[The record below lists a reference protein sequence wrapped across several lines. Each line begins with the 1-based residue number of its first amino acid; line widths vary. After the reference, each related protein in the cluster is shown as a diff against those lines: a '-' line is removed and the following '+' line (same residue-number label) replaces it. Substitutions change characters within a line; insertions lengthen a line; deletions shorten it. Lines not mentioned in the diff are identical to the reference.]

1 MKIDHAAIESTLPTE
16 VDELIDELDYLQ
28 APAHITTGNRLL
40 RAELGDV
47 DDADLHDAV
56 YFRKRMLCGACKTGS
71 GRHSEPDGARVQE
84 FTPGVRT
91 GR

>member
-1 MKIDHAAIESTLPTE
+1 MKIDHAEIAATLPTE
-16 VDELIDELDYLQ
+16 VDELVWELDDLR
-28 APAHITTGNRLL
+28 APAHITATNRAL

-47 DDADLHDAV
+47 DEADLRAAIGI
-56 YFRKRMLCGACKTGS
+56 RKRDVCEACKTGS
-71 GRHSEPDGARVQE
+71 GRHSEPDGARVQD